1 MGFGGMGGGSPF
13 GGMGGGSHFGG
24 MGGGPQMFFSMG
36 GMPGGMGGG
45 SPFGDMGGG
54 SPFGGMGGGS
64 QFGGMGGM
72 GGRAVERCN
81 VIKNGVNVIVQ
92 NLRSAAQHN
101 GKQGV
106 IESYDPQKERY
117 TVQLQ
122 TQEVIALK
130 TSNFQ
135 QIIEGV
141 RITGLGSKP
150 RLNGTEGIIVGW
162 NPSNG
167 RYTIQ
172 NQFGEA
178 IALQPKN
185 VIVPNST
192 RVMVQNLNAV
202 QYNGKW

>member
-1 MGFGGMGGGSPF
+1 MG
-13 GGMGGGSHFGG
+13 
-24 MGGGPQMFFSMG
+24 
-36 GMPGGMGGG
+36 
-45 SPFGDMGGG
+45 
-54 SPFGGMGGGS
+54 
-64 QFGGMGGM
+64 
-72 GGRAVERCN
+72 
-81 VIKNGVNVIVQ
+81 
-92 NLRSAAQHN
+92 SAAQHN

-167 RYTIQ
+167 RYTIK

-178 IALQPKN
+178 MALQPKN
-185 VIVPNST
+185 VILPNST

-202 QYNGKW
+202 QYNGKWGEVMEFAPVTGRYQTYTTGQNRQESSTCLKTGERQSV

>member
-1 MGFGGMGGGSPF
+1 M
-13 GGMGGGSHFGG
+13 GG

-36 GMPGGMGGG
+36 GMPGGMGGM
-45 SPFGDMGGG
+45 P
-54 SPFGGMGGGS
+54 GM
-64 QFGGMGGM
+64 GGMGGM
-72 GGRAVERCN
+72 GGGRPVERCN

-106 IESYDPQKERY
+106 IESYDPRKERY

-135 QIIEGV
+135 QIVEGV

-150 RLNGTEGIIVGW
+150 QLNGTEGIIVGW
-162 NPSNG
+162 NLSNS
-167 RYTIQ
+167 RYTVQ

-178 IALQPKN
+178 MALQPKN
-185 VIVPNST
+185 VVVPNGT
-192 RVMVQNLNAV
+192 RVMIQNLNAA
-202 QYNGKW
+202 QYNGKWGEVLEFAPVTGRYQVKIDKNQVLALKLENVKA

>member
-1 MGFGGMGGGSPF
+1 
-13 GGMGGGSHFGG
+13 
-24 MGGGPQMFFSMG
+24 
-36 GMPGGMGGG
+36 MPGGMGGG

-54 SPFGGMGGGS
+54 SPFGGMGGMS
-64 QFGGMGGM
+64 
-72 GGRAVERCN
+72 GRAVERCN

-167 RYTIQ
+167 RYTIK

-178 IALQPKN
+178 MALQPKN
-185 VIVPNST
+185 VILPNST

-202 QYNGKW
+202 QYNGKWGEVMEFAPVTGRYQVKIDKNQVLALKLENVKA